1 MPKVRPEPPQ
11 NPSHIPGAAFTI
23 APSLSPPLQA
33 NRSDL
38 HLRPLCPSLLSL
50 PLTCPTLPA
59 TSEATGVDAAEDV
72 ARITQPNKAHE
83 QRHRKL
89 QTTADSTFCRTVYL
103 KGATWC
109 PSRFK
114 GNALAIAT
122 GFLKARSL
130 LSLALSAQP
139 GNAAALGNAA
149 EVEEA
154 LGNAAAAHELFVRA
168 HRAGRMVARR
178 RRGMFESAK
187 EGRREEQEG
196 GAWRWVV
203 GKMKEQQVKRRV
215 GGR

>member
-122 GFLKARSL
+122 CTNNLNTQR
-130 LSLALSAQP
+130 AQCGLQYLP

-154 LGNAAAAHELFVRA
+154 LGNAAAAHELFVQA

-178 RRGMFESAK
+178 QWGMFESAK
-187 EGRREEQEG
+187 EGRRE
-196 GAWRWVV
+196 
-203 GKMKEQQVKRRV
+203 
-215 GGR
+215 

>member
-1 MPKVRPEPPQ
+1 MLRL
-11 NPSHIPGAAFTI
+11 GCLTAA
-23 APSLSPPLQA
+23 
-33 NRSDL
+33 
-38 HLRPLCPSLLSL
+38 LR
-50 PLTCPTLPA
+50 
-59 TSEATGVDAAEDV
+59 
-72 ARITQPNKAHE
+72 
-83 QRHRKL
+83 
-89 QTTADSTFCRTVYL
+89 
-103 KGATWC
+103 
-109 PSRFK
+109 
-114 GNALAIAT
+114 

-178 RRGMFESAK
+178 RWGMFESAK